1 LVCHSQFSDQPE
13 VIVLDRVRG
22 CIAIAVSNNA
32 KDDADIRT
40 SLNLRILE
48 VTKRISEFERLP
60 FRRAIVYQG
69 NAESVGRVG
78 KETVVLSRSEYLSG
92 AWFRQLPSIDV
103 DVSAIETIAARLHS
117 SLVFPSRARKGASDA
132 GKKDRAAERVV
143 LDRLQASAAQ
153 VEVPDV
159 LLITGPPGSGKT
171 LALAARARWYSH
183 LHPEWKIQIVCYN
196 RSLQSFLHSLV
207 RRSANVEV
215 ATFTSFSRSRA
226 QVFSNLSNEA
236 ALRDLAKARKQGI
249 MRDID
254 LLLVDEWQDFA
265 APWIEYCLDTVVK
278 GRGGACFAG
287 DEKQALYQESPPVSA
302 LQHRDVVQVV
312 LDRPYRSTKQIL
324 QFTALLDE
332 LFQTDGIDLSLEG
345 EPIDVIHA
353 GSWDEQAEAA
363 VWEARKLIES
373 GERNPDQIGIICSRK
388 SIVSRVTGLLEEAEI
403 EYELLG
409 SSSNSKYEG
418 SLERVTVSTV
428 HSAKG
433 LEFDV
438 VILLGLDAIKP
449 VADADLPQKSRV
461 AYVGPTR
468 ARDQLIITFTK
479 PTTMI
484 RRLRNAPQALI
495 RHWEFPDDFQIGG

>member
-1 LVCHSQFSDQPE
+1 
-13 VIVLDRVRG
+13 
-22 CIAIAVSNNA
+22 
-32 KDDADIRT
+32 
-40 SLNLRILE
+40 
-48 VTKRISEFERLP
+48 
-60 FRRAIVYQG
+60 
-69 NAESVGRVG
+69 
-78 KETVVLSRSEYLSG
+78 
-92 AWFRQLPSIDV
+92 
-103 DVSAIETIAARLHS
+103 
-117 SLVFPSRARKGASDA
+117 
-132 GKKDRAAERVV
+132 
-143 LDRLQASAAQ
+143 
-153 VEVPDV
+153 
-159 LLITGPPGSGKT
+159 
-171 LALAARARWYSH
+171 
-183 LHPEWKIQIVCYN
+183 
-196 RSLQSFLHSLV
+196 
-207 RRSANVEV
+207 
-215 ATFTSFSRSRA
+215 
-226 QVFSNLSNEA
+226 
-236 ALRDLAKARKQGI
+236 
-249 MRDID
+249 
-254 LLLVDEWQDFA
+254 
-265 APWIEYCLDTVVK
+265 
-278 GRGGACFAG
+278 
-287 DEKQALYQESPPVSA
+287 VSA